1 LRGARQ
7 HRVEAE
13 LASVGRYMGLITR
26 GISNISDVYFQLTA
40 SLEILA
46 NSNAREGYRTLYLIA
61 GRPADSLAI
70 ALVLLAQCRSEVSE
84 PHELE
89 ILDALADFTVCKEFA
104 RRENVEVLETLRR
117 VPYIQQGE
125 TWANWCALRPA
136 LNERDIACIVM
147 ALLTRGS
154 LARMG
159 YWLGEV
165 ALEVAAR
172 FIPPISLGL
181 SVLNLGR
188 TFGDVL
194 DVWYRRYAM
203 HSEYA
208 NLIAGNPSNFNAA
221 SIGSGLL
228 PSMIFMDSEIRTE
241 IIADEQRSRTQTILA
256 SAGLGLGGLV
266 GGPIVIGA
274 SLATAGIIGGL
285 GLAATP
291 FLAAAEAYNLA
302 RGNELLMTRSRRALR
317 EIVAPPPVPVPP
329 PVEQP
334 RTEERVPAP
343 QVDNSRRFTEDIDE
357 EEADW
362 LASSL
367 ITSNVLPGA
376 QGRWHPSMLE
386 DD

>member
-1 LRGARQ
+1 
-7 HRVEAE
+7 
-13 LASVGRYMGLITR
+13 M
-26 GISNISDVYFQLTA
+26 N
-40 SLEILA
+40 
-46 NSNAREGYRTLYLIA
+46 
-61 GRPADSLAI
+61 
-70 ALVLLAQCRSEVSE
+70 
-84 PHELE
+84 
-89 ILDALADFTVCKEFA
+89 
-104 RRENVEVLETLRR
+104 ET
-117 VPYIQQGE
+117 P
-125 TWANWCALRPA
+125 
-136 LNERDIACIVM
+136 CIVM

-241 IIADEQRSRTQTILA
+241 IIADEQRSRTQTILV